1 MTFSALIFNIS
12 LLQRS
17 YANSCQPPLICSRL
31 LHPFTS
37 FSPSVDLITF
47 ARNKEIWI
55 KSVKSCK
62 VKNYF
67 NKSWLRAHPS
77 STEWVGSSFASKHLH
92 REVWLLREVL
102 IKAIDC
108 LLHTPWISS
117 FCPVTSAG
125 VRVVT
130 KTYLNIPSFYAFPY
144 QQTERFILLGEEFTL
159 WTHHP
164 IFPLSYI
171 YLIYLRCSYFA
182 NWLK

>member
-125 VRVVT
+125 V
-130 KTYLNIPSFYAFPY
+130 KS
-144 QQTERFILLGEEFTL
+144 
-159 WTHHP
+159 
-164 IFPLSYI
+164 SYKNLFK
-171 YLIYLRCSYFA
+171 YP
-182 NWLK
+182 